1 VCKSIQLGALIQK
14 LHDLKLLDGDVD
26 QPLQDGLSLSDLLQR
41 VREIEPPDWHG
52 NTGCTSSHGKKTSW
66 NCSCRTPHNCS
77 ETPSKIARKI
87 MLGVK
92 TGQASEVVFGREAP
106 ATSGGISGG
115 GLVGTPAASAAP
127 ATPIYTF
134 GTTAAATSGQAPSW
148 GLFGPLAVVTTPS
161 NLGAP
166 AATTAT
172 TTSEAVGGSSF
183 GETAPSPLGEAS
195 VEKLFDKPL
204 ARCSSVLK
212 ESVQYFVLGAEL
224 EMEGLELSS
233 YI

>member
-1 VCKSIQLGALIQK
+1 
-14 LHDLKLLDGDVD
+14 
-26 QPLQDGLSLSDLLQR
+26 
-41 VREIEPPDWHG
+41 
-52 NTGCTSSHGKKTSW
+52 
-66 NCSCRTPHNCS
+66 
-77 ETPSKIARKI
+77 

-92 TGQASEVVFGREAP
+92 TGPASGVVLGREAP

-115 GLVGTPAASAAP
+115 GLLGTPAATVAP
-127 ATPIYTF
+127 ATSIYTF
-134 GTTAAATSGQAPSW
+134 GTTSAATSSQAPGW
-148 GLFGPLAVVTTPS
+148 GLFGLPAVVTAPS
-161 NLGAP
+161 HLGAP

-172 TTSEAVGGSSF
+172 ATSEAVGGSSF
-183 GETAPSPLGEAS
+183 SETAPNPSGEAS
-195 VEKLFDKPL
+195 VERLFEKPL